1 MALGVAA
8 GIKLG
13 TSLIGAKKQKDA
25 GKQADAI
32 ARENAE
38 RIKQETDKQLE
49 RTGRQQEFTMSSAQA
64 SQAGSGIR
72 SGAGTTQSYLDEMQ
86 KTFQEDLDWIE
97 QSGASQE
104 SIARAEGSL
113 AKKQASAQ
121 AWGTVATGVSGVL
134 DLWT

>member
-1 MALGVAA
+1 MALGIVA

-13 TSLIGAKKQKDA
+13 TAIIGGAKQRKA

-32 ARENAE
+32 AQQNAD
-38 RIKQETDKQLE
+38 RIKEETDKQLE
-49 RTGRQQEFTMSSAQA
+49 RTGRQQEFSMSSAQA

-72 SGAGTTQSYLDEMQ
+72 TGAGTTQSYLDEMQ

-113 AKKQASAQ
+113 ARKQSNAQ
-121 AWGTVATGVSGVL
+121 AWGTVASGVSGVL